1 LGVVGWSLWKIRNKM
16 AIEKKLI
23 RNHDVI
29 MYNIISLMQQCAKL
43 SSEKEQGLIR
53 ISAKLI
59 RRKINQ
65 VTAKPKEV
73 RGHKLRW

>member
-1 LGVVGWSLWKIRNKM
+1 M

-43 SSEKEQGLIR
+43 SS
-53 ISAKLI
+53 
-59 RRKINQ
+59 
-65 VTAKPKEV
+65 
-73 RGHKLRW
+73 